1 MAVESSAAYLAN
13 LLTEEL
19 SPESSA
25 ILSAP
30 GNGVC
35 FDCGAVDPEWVSIQ
49 HATVVCIGCAGEHRA
64 LGPALSHIRSLR
76 FDTLSKN
83 ELAAMHAGGNASCA
97 WIAAGQPGLSAD
109 VWVAAAGRGAV
120 PAPGRG
126 ALPPAA
132 PHRRAEASPSAARRR
147 RRSAA

>member
-1 MAVESSAAYLAN
+1 M
-13 LLTEEL
+13 
-19 SPESSA
+19 
-25 ILSAP
+25 
-30 GNGVC
+30 
-35 FDCGAVDPEWVSIQ
+35 DPEWVSIQ

-83 ELAAMHAGGNASCA
+83 ELAAMHAGGNAKLRVRS
-97 WIAAGQPGLSAD
+97 AGQPGLSAD
-109 VWVAAAGRGAV
+109 VLAAAGRGAV
-120 PAPGRG
+120 PAPVRG

-132 PHRRAEASPSAARRR
+132 LTAAELVAGAAARRR

>member
-1 MAVESSAAYLAN
+1 MMAVESSAAYLAG

-19 SPESSA
+19 APEANA

-83 ELAAMHAGGNASCA
+83 ELAAMHAGGNAKLRA
-97 WIAAGQPGLSAD
+97 WIAAGQPGRHRAR
-109 VWVAAAGRGAV
+109 AAAAMAAHRGD
-120 PAPGRG
+120 
-126 ALPPAA
+126 AA
-132 PHRRAEASPSAARRR
+132 RLGSTMPARRR
-147 RRSAA
+147 REIHQSGATVRATD